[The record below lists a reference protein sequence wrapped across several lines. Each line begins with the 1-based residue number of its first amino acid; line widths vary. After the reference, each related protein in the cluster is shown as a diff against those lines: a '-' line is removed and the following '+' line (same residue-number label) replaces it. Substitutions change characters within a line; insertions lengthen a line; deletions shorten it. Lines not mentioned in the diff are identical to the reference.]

1 MISKTL
7 ALAIALG
14 YCNAV
19 STEQFS
25 AWSAPGVEAK
35 PKTQLEDII
44 AEEVKI
50 KGYTDNVTDI
60 GSGVDSRKQ

>member
-35 PKTQLEDII
+35 PKTQLKEII

-50 KGYTDNVTDI
+50 KGYT
-60 GSGVDSRKQ
+60 